1 MIIGNP
7 TASPLLKINHAA
19 FRVGGAL
26 FAFALLWSNSISGRV
41 PPASAQPEV
50 RIDRVEIAAQYVT
63 VHFDTEPNRTY
74 TVQAAANFPA
84 TEWTNIYTARA
95 LPFANHYVVADDRT
109 NTARAFRFYRLYVV
123 P

>member
-1 MIIGNP
+1 MTIGNR
-7 TASPLLKINHAA
+7 ASSPLLKLTHFARRI
-19 FRVGGAL
+19 GGVLIGFSAM
-26 FAFALLWSNSISGRV
+26 WSNSISGPV
-41 PPASAQPEV
+41 APAQPDV

-84 TEWTNIYTARA
+84 TEWINLYTARA

-109 NTARAFRFYRLYVV
+109 NSTRAYRFYRLSVV